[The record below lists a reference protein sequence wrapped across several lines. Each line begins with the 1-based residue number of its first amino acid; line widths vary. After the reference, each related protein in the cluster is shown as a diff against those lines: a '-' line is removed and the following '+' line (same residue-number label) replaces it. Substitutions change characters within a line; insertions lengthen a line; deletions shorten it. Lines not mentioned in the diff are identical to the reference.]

1 MKIKSFIPLIAVFGT
16 SFLITI
22 TLLKSFQIFMG
33 ISICLLAMLKLMD
46 IEAFGTSY
54 QKYDLISSQFD
65 SWIYIYPFLE
75 LIIGISFL
83 NSSPPSL
90 IIYIALVLGISGMI
104 SVFKALYLDKL
115 KLNCACIGGYAKT
128 PLGIISFI
136 ENLLMAIMSILI
148 LSKQQF
154 YKFSIMVDLNIQK

>member
-1 MKIKSFIPLIAVFGT
+1 MKLKSYSPLIAVFGT

-33 ISICLLAMLKLMD
+33 ISICLLEMLKIMH

-54 QKYDLISSQFD
+54 KKYDLISSQFD
-65 SWIYIYPFLE
+65 SWIYIYPFFE

-83 NSSPPSL
+83 NYSPNS
-90 IIYIALVLGISGMI
+90 IIIFISIILGISGMI
-104 SVFKALYLDKL
+104 SVFKAVYLDKL

-136 ENLLMAIMSILI
+136 ENLLMASMSVLILI
-148 LSKQQF
+148 K
-154 YKFSIMVDLNIQK
+154 

>member
-1 MKIKSFIPLIAVFGT
+1 MKIKSFTPLIAVFGT

-46 IEAFGTSY
+46 IEAFGISFK
-54 QKYDLISSQFD
+54 KYDLISSRFNQ
-65 SWIYIYPFLE
+65 WIYFYPFCE
-75 LIIGISFL
+75 LLIGISFL
-83 NSSPPSL
+83 LSVPPSSVIL
-90 IIYIALVLGISGMI
+90 IAFILGIIGMA
-104 SVFKALYLDKL
+104 SVFKAIYLDKL

-136 ENLLMAIMSILI
+136 ENLLMAIMSALI
-148 LSKQQF
+148 LLK
-154 YKFSIMVDLNIQK
+154 

>member
-1 MKIKSFIPLIAVFGT
+1 MKIKSFTPLIAVFGT

-54 QKYDLISSQFD
+54 KKYDLISSQFD
-65 SWIYIYPFLE
+65 SWIYIYPFFE

-90 IIYIALVLGISGMI
+90 IIFIALVLGISGMI
-104 SVFKALYLDKL
+104 SVFKAVYLDKL

-136 ENLLMAIMSILI
+136 ENLLMAIMSVLILI
-148 LSKQQF
+148 
-154 YKFSIMVDLNIQK
+154 N